1 MCIFDRLASLIQ
13 MANLIVITVAIPGP
27 PEFPLRLPDLAAY
40 SLKLTHLVEG
50 VRWLPTMQHRMA
62 VRTHGPEISN
72 GIDVVVRSNIR
83 QRVQVMNVR
92 EADHHLTIHS
102 NEVET
107 AKKTPCPVM
116 PDALFAGAGITLI
129 AVD

>member
-1 MCIFDRLASLIQ
+1 MLNQL
-13 MANLIVITVAIPGP
+13 VITVAIPGP
-27 PEFPLRLPDLAAY
+27 PELPPRLPDLAAY
-40 SLKLTHLVEG
+40 SQKLTHLVEG
-50 VRWLPTMQHRMA
+50 VRWLPTVQHRMA
-62 VRTHGPEISN
+62 IRTHGPEISN
-72 GIDVVVRSNIR
+72 GIDVVDRSNIR

-92 EADHHLTIHS
+92 EVDHHLPIHS

-107 AKKTPCPVM
+107 AKKTPCSVM